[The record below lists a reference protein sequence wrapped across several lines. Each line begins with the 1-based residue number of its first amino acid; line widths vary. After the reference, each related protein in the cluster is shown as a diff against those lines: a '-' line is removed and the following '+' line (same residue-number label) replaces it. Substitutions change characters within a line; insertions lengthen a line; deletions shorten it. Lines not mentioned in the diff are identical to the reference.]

1 LLYRF
6 NTRFVIPN
14 LIGNDDYSLRFVNPE
29 LVEELAKMY
38 GKAFR
43 QALRRSPLDNVTR
56 IILKIKR
63 MHPYIEILFS
73 LFLATSGMLMIRK
86 LSSLKRRR
94 TSNVKNSYATEKQIK
109 LISKKISLK
118 FTMVLFA
125 LIMIVAITIL
135 IEKGIMTVT
144 W

>member
-1 LLYRF
+1 
-6 NTRFVIPN
+6 
-14 LIGNDDYSLRFVNPE
+14 
-29 LVEELAKMY
+29 
-38 GKAFR
+38 
-43 QALRRSPLDNVTR
+43 
-56 IILKIKR
+56 

-73 LFLATSGMLMIRK
+73 LFLAISGMLMIRK

-94 TSNVKNSYATEKQIK
+94 TSNIKRSYAAEKQIK
-109 LISKKISLK
+109 LIFKKISLK
-118 FTMVLFA
+118 FMMVLFA

>member
-1 LLYRF
+1 
-6 NTRFVIPN
+6 
-14 LIGNDDYSLRFVNPE
+14 
-29 LVEELAKMY
+29 
-38 GKAFR
+38 
-43 QALRRSPLDNVTR
+43 
-56 IILKIKR
+56 

>member
-1 LLYRF
+1 
-6 NTRFVIPN
+6 
-14 LIGNDDYSLRFVNPE
+14 
-29 LVEELAKMY
+29 
-38 GKAFR
+38 
-43 QALRRSPLDNVTR
+43 
-56 IILKIKR
+56 

-73 LFLATSGMLMIRK
+73 LFLAISGMLMIRK
-86 LSSLKRRR
+86 LSTLKRRR
-94 TSNVKNSYATEKQIK
+94 ISNAKGSYATEKQIK
-109 LISKKISLK
+109 LVSKKISLK

>member
-1 LLYRF
+1 
-6 NTRFVIPN
+6 
-14 LIGNDDYSLRFVNPE
+14 
-29 LVEELAKMY
+29 
-38 GKAFR
+38 
-43 QALRRSPLDNVTR
+43 
-56 IILKIKR
+56 

-73 LFLATSGMLMIRK
+73 LFLAISGMLMIRK

-94 TSNVKNSYATEKQIK
+94 TYNIKSGYVMEKQIK

-125 LIMIVAITIL
+125 LVMIVVITIL